1 MIRFLRS
8 IDLIASSLAQ
18 GQHVA
23 ASFAASTVAATF
35 AASTEATGKAAS
47 SRLGANLAS
56 AACVAAAILL
66 PGSVAISEP
75 ALLPAGDGISGPP
88 RNYAARLIDHRPLGK
103 SDRLQPAPVIA
114 EDDAPPAQEAAP
126 AAKDDAPTTEGA
138 AASKDCDPDDAIA
151 YWFEHGTEPACAH
164 TAQNDSLEADRAYLV
179 ESASPG
185 YTMERQGPELAIGR
199 LNPEFVR
206 RLAAAIR
213 DARAAGLPSVGI
225 FSAYR
230 PPAFGVGGFSN
241 KFNSLHSYGLAVD
254 MTGIG
259 GPGSGEAKSWHEIAA
274 RHGVVCPYG
283 PNNHS
288 EWNHCQ
294 PTAVKIIMAAN
305 PLRETITAEG
315 PTNLDSM
322 FQAGKALIE
331 ASAGEEPGAEGGQGG
346 KGFHLAGSSSHA
358 ILHLA
363 SLNHDH
369 GGHAKARTGHGA
381 AHADAAAKVQAEH
394 HRFKRLPQNE
404 KA

>member
-8 IDLIASSLAQ
+8 IDALASSLAQ
-18 GQHVA
+18 DRHFA
-23 ASFAASTVAATF
+23 ASFAASTEAAGKVAP
-35 AASTEATGKAAS
+35 

-75 ALLPAGDGISGPP
+75 ALLPAGGGISGPP
-88 RNYAARLIDHRPLGK
+88 RNYAARLIDHRPIGK
-103 SDRLQPAPVIA
+103 SDRLQPASIIA
-114 EDDAPPAQEAAP
+114 QDDASPAKEAAP
-126 AAKDDAPTTEGA
+126 AARDDAATTEGA
-138 AASKDCDPDDAIA
+138 AAGKDCDPDDAIA

-179 ESASPG
+179 ETASPG

-213 DARAAGLPSVGI
+213 DARAGGLPSVGI

-331 ASAGEEPGAEGGQGG
+331 RSAGEEPGAEGGQSG
-346 KGFHLAGSSSHA
+346 KGFRLAGSSSHA
-358 ILHLA
+358 VLHLA
-363 SLNHDH
+363 SFNH
-369 GGHAKARTGHGA
+369 GGHARATRTGHGA
-381 AHADAAAKVQAEH
+381 AHQTEAAAKVPAEH
-394 HRFKRLPQNE
+394 HRFKRQAQNE